1 MLGDGKLLDGL
12 MADGLTCA
20 INGIAMGLCAEK
32 TCHQM
37 SISRKESDEYCLRSY
52 NLAQKAWKE
61 GFYKDQV
68 VDIEVKSKKKLI
80 VVNEDEDYKKVI
92 PEKVFGLRPVFDPKG
107 TITAANAS
115 SINDAGAA
123 SIIMS
128 KDKAQAMGIKP
139 LARILCFADG
149 ETLPELF
156 PQAPALAV

>member
-1 MLGDGKLLDGL
+1 
-12 MADGLTCA
+12 
-20 INGIAMGLCAEK
+20 
-32 TCHQM
+32 M
-37 SISRKESDEYCLRSY
+37 SISREESDEYCLRSY